1 MATSEE
7 EKLFSSLV
15 PHLKLLRVIT
25 LGDLIKLQYTREE
38 YPNLSLGNLFPQLID
53 IVFEVVEEL
62 SFRFEQEK
70 LLTLFLAPVKPFF
83 KQVFA
88 LTYPNLNPFREAL
101 IPIYCEKMF
110 NKKEFLKEPSCIEP
124 TLKRIGQGAF
134 VTGWFLTEG
143 SATFFMGERTLG
155 SYPSSLK

>member
-7 EKLFSSLV
+7 EKLFSGLV

-25 LGDLIKLQYTREE
+25 LGNLIKLQYTREE
-38 YPNLSLGNLFPQLID
+38 YPNLSLGNLFSQLID

-70 LLTLFLAPVKPFF
+70 LLTPFLEPVKPLFE
-83 KQVFA
+83 QVFA

-101 IPIYCEKMF
+101 VPIYREKM
-110 NKKEFLKEPSCIEP
+110 C
-124 TLKRIGQGAF
+124 
-134 VTGWFLTEG
+134 
-143 SATFFMGERTLG
+143 
-155 SYPSSLK
+155 